1 MLVRNNYY
9 TTKDLL
15 SLGRGRDV
23 GSRDIEDLCELLG
36 YTDALKD
43 QWNTIAKLFLDFLTR
58 DNHFVVKSPRDSMED
73 ANLPINEGSYI
84 NMTLVD
90 NDDIQAFYEN
100 LMLWLLEAA
109 PIYADRLAVYEEL
122 VTKRLDKPSS
132 SAGTVVGLSNMPIT
146 ASFDSAPDTDTLST
160 LTQTTTETTAEA
172 TTPLERY
179 EQAMNS
185 IRSINKEWY
194 DDFVRRFALYE

>member
-15 SLGRGRDV
+15 SLGRDV
-23 GSRDIEDLCELLG
+23 TSGDIETLCELFG
-36 YTDALKD
+36 YENALKA
-43 QWNTIAKLFLDFLTR
+43 QWNAIAKLFLDFLTR
-58 DNHFVVKSPRDSMED
+58 DNHFVVKSPLDSMED
-73 ANLPINEGSYI
+73 VNLPINDTSYD
-84 NMTLVD
+84 NMENVD
-90 NDDIQAFYEN
+90 NGDIQTFYESFF
-100 LMLWLLEAA
+100 LWLTETA
-109 PIYADRLAVYEEL
+109 PIYADRTAVYEEL

>member
-15 SLGRGRDV
+15 SLGRDV
-23 GSRDIEDLCELLG
+23 LSGDIETLCELFG
-36 YTDALKD
+36 YENALKD
-43 QWNTIAKLFLDFLTR
+43 QWSAIAKLFLDFLTR
-58 DNHFVVKSPRDSMED
+58 DNHFVVKSPLDSMED
-73 ANLPINEGSYI
+73 ASLPINDASYD
-84 NMTLVD
+84 NMELVD
-90 NDDIQAFYEN
+90 NGDIQTFYESFF
-100 LMLWLLEAA
+100 LWLTETA
-109 PIYADRLAVYEEL
+109 PIYADRIAVYEEL

>member
-15 SLGRGRDV
+15 SLGRDV
-23 GSRDIEDLCELLG
+23 LSGDIETLCELFG
-36 YTDALKD
+36 YENALKD
-43 QWNTIAKLFLDFLTR
+43 QWSAIAKLFLDFLTR
-58 DNHFVVKSPRDSMED
+58 DNHFVVKSPLDSMD
-73 ANLPINEGSYI
+73 DVNLPINDTSYG
-84 NMTLVD
+84 NMENVD
-90 NDDIQAFYEN
+90 NEDIQTFYEN
-100 LMLWLLEAA
+100 LMLWLLETA
-109 PIYADRLAVYEEL
+109 PIYADRIAVYGEL

-160 LTQTTTETTAEA
+160 LTQTTTETIAEA

>member
-15 SLGRGRDV
+15 SLGHDV
-23 GSRDIEDLCELLG
+23 TSRDAEDLCELLG
-36 YTDALKD
+36 YTGALED
-43 QWNTIAKLFLDFLTR
+43 QWNAIAKLFLDFLTR
-58 DNHFVVKSPRDSMED
+58 DNHFVAKSRIDSMED
-73 ANLPINEGSYI
+73 ANLPINDTSYV

-100 LMLWLLEAA
+100 LMIWLFETA
-109 PIYADRLAVYEEL
+109 PIYADRLSVYEEL

-185 IRSINKEWY
+185 IRSIYKEWY

>member
-15 SLGRGRDV
+15 SLGRDV
-23 GSRDIEDLCELLG
+23 LSSDIEELCELYG
-36 YTDALKD
+36 YENALKA
-43 QWNTIAKLFLDFLTR
+43 QWNTITKLFLDFLTR
-58 DNHFVVKSPRDSMED
+58 DNHFVVKSPIDSMED
-73 ANLPINEGSYI
+73 SDLPRKASTYKGMDS
-84 NMTLVD
+84 VD
-90 NDDIQAFYEN
+90 NEDIQVFYEN
-100 LMLWLLEAA
+100 LFLWLMETA
-109 PIYADRLAVYEEL
+109 PIYADRLSVYEEL

>member
-15 SLGRGRDV
+15 YPGHDV
-23 GSRDIEDLCELLG
+23 TSGDIETLCERFG
-36 YTDALKD
+36 YENALKA
-43 QWNTIAKLFLDFLTR
+43 QWNAIAKLFLDFLTR
-58 DNHFVVKSPRDSMED
+58 DNHFVVKSPLDSMDD
-73 ANLPINEGSYI
+73 ANLPVNDTSYG
-84 NMTLVD
+84 NMDLVD
-90 NDDIQAFYEN
+90 NEDIQVFYEN
-100 LMLWLLEAA
+100 LFLWLMETA
-109 PIYADRLAVYEEL
+109 PIYADRTAVYEEL